1 MTEPLPYH
9 PAWPA
14 IPSAIPRDEKA
25 EEAIRR
31 IVAQMT
37 LSEKVGQMIQPELKE
52 VTPEEAAEYKFG
64 SALNGA
70 GVFPGGNRHAS
81 AAEWVATTDAF
92 WNAAE
97 RAYADR
103 PFRIPFMWATDAVH
117 GHNNVFGATLF
128 PHNIGLGAA
137 GDADLLRRIG
147 RATAREIA
155 ATGMDWTF
163 APNVATPRDRRW
175 GRYYEGYSEDPEI
188 VAAYSAAMVE
198 GLQGEGPA
206 GELSRDDRVIA
217 CLKHWVGD
225 GGTAFGVD
233 RGDCRSSEDVLRNV
247 HAAGYFSGLAAG
259 AQSVMASFSG
269 WANPLNY
276 DHSPDPEAPY
286 NGKISGSRYLL
297 TDVLK
302 DMIGFDGIVLTDWD
316 AHGEVPRC
324 SLGDA
329 GYCINA
335 GVDML
340 MVAGRKS
347 WQSIHALT
355 QRQVRAGH
363 IPIGRIDDA
372 VTRILRVKMRAGLW
386 DKPRPA
392 ERSLAGR
399 ADVLGCAEHRAI
411 AREAVRKSLVL
422 LKNEGGVLPLSPH
435 GHFLVTGSGA
445 DEIRKQTGGWT
456 VSWQGTDVGLPDLPG
471 GSTIA
476 MAVRDVVGKDRC
488 ILDPELRT
496 LEHAH
501 CDAAIVAIG
510 EDSYAE
516 MRGTLRPW
524 RSLEYS
530 RLKKSY
536 VDDLR
541 ILRELR
547 GLGIPVVTIF
557 LGGRPLYVTEEI
569 NLSDAFVAA
578 WLPGSDA
585 AGIADLLFAGE
596 DGRPAHD
603 FAGRLSVSW
612 PRTKHSAAI
621 NRTPR
626 HMPAFA
632 IPKEEQDPSGLHA
645 PLFAYGHGL
654 DYGSSPAERDVG
666 PIPLDRDDRDE
677 ALAPA
682 EAPFDVPSAPGGPFR
697 WRMTG
702 DNMWSGEEASF
713 EEPVDTPAVHTAPE
727 RHFRPGDAL
736 RVRFKGGMAGL
747 VYARTADGVSL
758 DLRAYAAADGS
769 IQCLVKLFA
778 APEAPLYL
786 ACHDDYPSQPGID
799 IAAALR
805 AMPLEEWTLLSVRLR
820 DLAELGSDLEH
831 VDTPFMLYSEGRAD
845 LAVADVRW
853 LPGTV

>member
-1 MTEPLPYH
+1 MEPLPYH
-9 PAWPA
+9 SAWPA
-14 IPSAIPRDEKA
+14 IPGAARKDPEV
-25 EEAIRR
+25 EERIGR

-37 LSEKVGQMIQPELKE
+37 LSEKVGQIIQPELKE
-52 VTPEEAAEYKFG
+52 VTPEEAEHYKFG

-117 GHNNVFGATLF
+117 GHNNVYGATLF

-137 GDADLLRRIG
+137 GDPDLVRRIG
-147 RATAREIA
+147 RATALEIA

-163 APNVATPRDRRW
+163 APNVAVPRDYRW

-188 VAAYSAAMVE
+188 VAAYAAAMVE

-206 GELSRDDRVIA
+206 GRSGGDGRVIA
-217 CLKHWVGD
+217 CLKHWIGD
-225 GGTAFGVD
+225 GGTAFGID
-233 RGDCRSSEDVLRNV
+233 RGDCRSSEDILRNV

-259 AQSVMASFSG
+259 AQTVMASFSG
-269 WANPLNY
+269 WADALNY
-276 DHSPDPEAPY
+276 DHSPDPKSPY

-302 DMIGFDGIVLTDWD
+302 GIIGFDGIVMTDWD

-324 SLGDA
+324 TLGDA

-335 GVDML
+335 GVDVL
-340 MVAGRKS
+340 MVAGRTS
-347 WQSIHALT
+347 WQSIHKLT
-355 QRQVRAGH
+355 QRQVRDGH

-386 DKPRPA
+386 DRPRPGA
-392 ERSLAGR
+392 RVLAGR
-399 ADVLGCAEHRAI
+399 GEMLGCPEHRAI

-422 LKNEGGVLPLSPH
+422 LKNAGGLLPLPPRSRV
-435 GHFLVTGSGA
+435 LVTGSGA
-445 DEIRKQTGGWT
+445 DDIRKQTGGWT
-456 VSWQGTDVGLPDLPG
+456 LSWQGTDVGLQDLPG
-471 GSTIA
+471 ASTIA
-476 MAVRDVVGKDRC
+476 MAVRDVVGEDRC
-488 ILDPELRT
+488 VIDPDLGSADPARF
-496 LEHAH
+496 
-501 CDAAIVAIG
+501 DVAIMVIG

-536 VDDLR
+536 ASDLR
-541 ILRELR
+541 TLRALR
-547 GLGIPVVTIF
+547 RLGIPVVTIF
-557 LGGRPLYVTEEI
+557 LSGRPLYVTEEI

-578 WLPGSDA
+578 WLPGSDS
-585 AGIADLLFAGE
+585 AGIADVIFAGA

-603 FAGRLSVSW
+603 FVGRLSVSW

-621 NRTPR
+621 NRLPR
-626 HMPAFA
+626 HMPDFA
-632 IPKEEQDPSGLHA
+632 TPKEEQDPAGIHS
-645 PLFAYGHGL
+645 PLFAYGYGL
-654 DYGSSPAERDVG
+654 DYRSSPAERDVG
-666 PIPLDRDDRDE
+666 PIPPDQDE
-677 ALAPA
+677 AGETVAPA
-682 EAPFDVPSAPGGPFR
+682 QSPLDILGAAGSPFK

-702 DNMWSGEEASF
+702 DNMWSGEAVSF
-713 EEPVDTPAVHTAPE
+713 AETVDTPAVHTGPE
-727 RHFRPGDAL
+727 RHRRTGDAL
-736 RVRFKGGMAGL
+736 RIRFKGGMAGL
-747 VYARTADGVSL
+747 VYARTADGAPR

-769 IQCLVKLFA
+769 IHCLVKPFA
-778 APEAPLYL
+778 APEGPLYL
-786 ACHDDYPSQPGID
+786 ACHDDYPSQPGLD
-799 IAAALR
+799 ISAVLR
-805 AMPLEEWTLLSVRLR
+805 AMPLGKWSPLSVRIR
-820 DLAELGSDLEH
+820 DLAEIGSDLGH

-845 LAVADVRW
+845 LAVADIGWV
-853 LPGTV
+853 PAMA

>member
-1 MTEPLPYH
+1 MIEPLPYY

-14 IPSAIPRDEKA
+14 IPSAIQKDQQA
-25 EEAIRR
+25 EEAIGR

-52 VTPEEAAEYKFG
+52 VTPEEAAAFKFG
-64 SALNGA
+64 SVLNGA

-103 PFRIPFMWATDAVH
+103 PFRIPLMWATDAVH

-137 GDADLLRRIG
+137 GDADLVRRIG
-147 RATAREIA
+147 WATAREIA

-163 APNVATPRDRRW
+163 APNVATPRDYRW

-198 GLQGEGPA
+198 GLQGEGSA
-206 GELSRDDRVIA
+206 GQLGRDDRVIA

-233 RGDCRSSEDVLRNV
+233 RGDCRSSEDILRNI

-276 DHSPDPEAPY
+276 DHSPDPEFPY

-302 DMIGFDGIVLTDWD
+302 DLIGFDGIVLTDWD

-324 SLGDA
+324 TLGDA
-329 GYCINA
+329 AYCINA
-335 GVDML
+335 GVDVL
-340 MVAGRKS
+340 MVAGRGS

-355 QRQVRAGH
+355 QRQVRDGH

-392 ERSLAGR
+392 DRALAGR
-399 ADVLGCAEHRAI
+399 DDVIACAEHRAV

-422 LKNEGGVLPLSPH
+422 LKNGGGLLPLSPRSH
-435 GHFLVTGSGA
+435 ILVTGSGA
-445 DEIRKQTGGWT
+445 DDIRKQTGGWT
-456 VSWQGTDVGLPDLPG
+456 LSWQGTDVGLQDLPG
-471 GSTIA
+471 ASTIA
-476 MAVRDVVGKDRC
+476 MAVREVVGKDRC
-488 ILDPELRT
+488 LVAREFRPA
-496 LEHAH
+496 EHGR
-501 CDAAIVAIG
+501 CDVALVVIG

-536 VDDLR
+536 AGDLET
-541 ILRELR
+541 LRELR
-547 GLGIPVVTIF
+547 RLGIPVVTIF
-557 LGGRPLYVTEEI
+557 LSGRPLYVSEEI

-585 AGIADLLFAGE
+585 AGIADVLFAAE
-596 DGRPAHD
+596 DGGPIHD
-603 FAGRLSVSW
+603 FVGRLSVSW

-621 NRTPR
+621 NRAPR
-626 HMPAFA
+626 HMPTFVT
-632 IPKEEQDPSGLHA
+632 PQEEQDPSGTHA
-645 PLFAYGHGL
+645 PLFAYGYGL
-654 DYGSSPAERDVG
+654 DYRSSPAEREVG
-666 PIPLDRDDRDE
+666 QIPLDRHEADE
-677 ALAPA
+677 AVAPA
-682 EAPFDVPSAPGGPFR
+682 DSRFEVPISPGGPFR

-702 DNMWSGEEASF
+702 DNMWSGEEVSF
-713 EEPVDTPAVHTAPE
+713 AVPVDTPAVHTEPE
-727 RHFRPGDAL
+727 RHFRSGDAL
-736 RVRFKGGMAGL
+736 RMRFKGGMAGL
-747 VYARTADGVSL
+747 VYARASDGAPR

-769 IQCLVKLFA
+769 IRCLVKLFS

-805 AMPLEEWTLLSVRLR
+805 AMPLGEWRPLSVPIR

-845 LAVADVRW
+845 LAVADIRW
-853 LPGTV
+853 IPGTT